1 MSIRAMTV
9 SNALPLNPRQEA
21 FAREIAA
28 GRRQREAY
36 RSAGYAPTSDNA
48 TDANASRLLRLDKVQ
63 SRVRE
68 LQAAQAQASQ
78 ITAERLRSRRSSLIG
93 TCFAWPT
100 APPDLPA

>member
-1 MSIRAMTV
+1 MSDRSHLMVLKPT
-9 SNALPLNPRQEA
+9 PLNARQEA
-21 FAREIAA
+21 FARNIAE

-68 LQAAQAQASQ
+68 LQAAQAQA
-78 ITAERLRSRRSSLIG
+78 
-93 TCFAWPT
+93 
-100 APPDLPA
+100 PDYG